1 MEIVMLNATTL
12 FSSVKSF
19 NEQNPQVFVTT
30 LQFGDHKAELA
41 NAEELVIKFNKYGNE
56 EYGNFY
62 YSIYFGAYIQSSE
75 MFNKLFYLP
84 ISQDMYELA
93 CENLNTL
100 DNTNLKT
107 LIKDKFNLKLDY
119 SSLITYPQIHFE
131 LLDKNKNHYF
141 DFVEIAELIFK
152 QLGLFE

>member
-1 MEIVMLNATTL
+1 MLDINKWT
-12 FSSVKSF
+12 SSVKPF
-19 NEQNPQVFVTT
+19 YEENPKIFVTT

-41 NAEELVIKFNKYGNE
+41 NAEELVIKFNEYGNE

-93 CENLNTL
+93 CKNLNTL
-100 DNTNLKT
+100 DNSYLKT
-107 LIKDKFNLKLDY
+107 LIENKFNLKLDY
-119 SSLITYPQIHFE
+119 GALIAYPQINFE
-131 LLDKNKNHYF
+131 LLDKNQHHHF
-141 DFVEIAELIFK
+141 DFIEIAKLVFK

>member
-1 MEIVMLNATTL
+1 MLDATTL
-12 FSSVKSF
+12 FSSVKSL
-19 NEQNPQVFVTT
+19 NETQPKVFVTT
-30 LQFGDHKAELA
+30 LQFGEHKVELA
-41 NAEELVIKFNKYGNE
+41 NAEELAIKFNKYGNE

-93 CENLNTL
+93 CKNLNTL
-100 DNTNLKT
+100 DNSYLKT
-107 LIKDKFNLKLDY
+107 FIEDKFNLKLDY
-119 SSLITYPQIHFE
+119 GALITYPQIHFE

-141 DFVEIAELIFK
+141 DFVEIAKLVFK
-152 QLGLFE
+152 QLGLFEE